1 MNNGDRTISVLKG
14 AVVRAIAWATAGIL
28 FAPKSGVETRED
40 IKRLALEIGD
50 KGKDLYLETRKKV
63 LLMVKELQDT
73 GKGIDK
79 VKYEKLVNEALLEI
93 KKDFSVT
100 SEVAKK
106 IGIQL
111 RTDWV
116 EIKGALKA

>member
-1 MNNGDRTISVLKG
+1 MDNGDRTFSFLKG
-14 AVVRAIAWATAGIL
+14 AVVGAIAGAAAGVL
-28 FAPKSGVETRED
+28 FAPKAGIETRED
-40 IKRLALEIGD
+40 IKKLALEIGD
-50 KGKDLYLETRKKV
+50 KGKDLYLQARTKV
-63 LLMVKELQDT
+63 LLMVKELQDA

-93 KKDFSVT
+93 KRDFSVT

-111 RTDWV
+111 RADWEEV
-116 EIKGALKA
+116 RGALKA

>member
-1 MNNGDRTISVLKG
+1 MNNGDKTFSFLKG
-14 AVVRAIAWATAGIL
+14 AVVGAIAGATAGIL

-40 IKRLALEIGD
+40 IKKLALEIGD
-50 KGKDLYLETRKKV
+50 KGKDLYLQTRTKV
-63 LLMVKELQDT
+63 LLMVKELQDA

-79 VKYEKLVNEALLEI
+79 VKYEGLVNEALLEI

-111 RTDWV
+111 RADWEEV
-116 EIKGALKA
+116 KGALKA

>member
-1 MNNGDRTISVLKG
+1 
-14 AVVRAIAWATAGIL
+14 
-28 FAPKSGVETRED
+28 
-40 IKRLALEIGD
+40 
-50 KGKDLYLETRKKV
+50 
-63 LLMVKELQDT
+63 MVKELQDA

-79 VKYEKLVNEALLEI
+79 VKYEGLVNEALLEI

-111 RTDWV
+111 RADWEEV
-116 EIKGALKA
+116 KGALKA